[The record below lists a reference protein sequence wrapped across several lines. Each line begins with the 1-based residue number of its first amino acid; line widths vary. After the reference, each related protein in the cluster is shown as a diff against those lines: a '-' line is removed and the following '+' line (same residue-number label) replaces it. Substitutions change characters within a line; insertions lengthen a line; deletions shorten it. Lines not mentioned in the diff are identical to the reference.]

1 MPAGMQSWR
10 VGSTAVAKEERVA
23 GGDVRDQLE
32 AQGIE
37 RAGLGGDEEL
47 VAGGAAVGRRVCDLA
62 AAIDEWADAVWVAQG
77 EDAVAGDHR
86 DDRVASRARRG
97 EGFESVCVRECSA
110 CVCAAEMCGK
120 GALPPAAGHAE
131 AVA

>member
-1 MPAGMQSWR
+1 M
-10 VGSTAVAKEERVA
+10 A

-86 DDRVASRARRG
+86 DDRVAARARRG
-97 EGFESVCVRECSA
+97 ERVLKV
-110 CVCAAEMCGK
+110 V
-120 GALPPAAGHAE
+120 
-131 AVA
+131 